1 MSFPVLVES
10 ENGHF
15 VASLLGASDL
25 RVVEPT
31 RDEAVAALK
40 TELQQRIQK
49 GELLSVEVGESANI
63 GVSDLAGKYKDDPTL
78 REICEQAYQLR
89 DAETLQ

>member
-89 DAETLQ
+89 DAETL

>member
-1 MSFPVLVES
+1 MSFPVLVEA
-10 ENGHF
+10 ENGYF
-15 VASLLGASDL
+15 AASLLGAVNL

-49 GELLSVEVGESANI
+49 GELLSVEVGELATI
-63 GVSDLAGKYKDDPTL
+63 GVSDLVGKYRDDPTL

-89 DAETLQ
+89 DAENVK